1 MLKVY
6 KECSETDNWYGYMR
20 EKMSVLGQPDDEED
34 EDDMES
40 EE

>member
-6 KECSETDNWYGYMR
+6 KECLETDDWYGYMR
-20 EKMSVLGQPDDEED
+20 DGISILGQPDDV
-34 EDDMES
+34 ES